1 MLAQVVARLPHL
13 FDVAG
18 KLLILC
24 VLHRQERVLLR
35 RAFFQLRRA
44 FFQLRL
50 LSDSIERFQKDI
62 VDKNRHSK
70 KPEPREDKTELA
82 DSINV

>member
-24 VLHRQERVLLR
+24 VLHRQERVL
-35 RAFFQLRRA
+35 LRRA

>member
-1 MLAQVVARLPHL
+1 VLAQVVARLPHL

-24 VLHRQERVLLR
+24 VLHRQERVL
-35 RAFFQLRRA
+35 LRRA

>member
-1 MLAQVVARLPHL
+1 MLAQVVARLPYL

-24 VLHRQERVLLR
+24 VLHRQESVLLR
-35 RAFFQLRRA
+35 RAFFQLR
-44 FFQLRL
+44 L
-50 LSDSIERFQKDI
+50 LADCIERFQKDI

-70 KPEPREDKTELA
+70 EPEPREDKTELA
-82 DSINV
+82 DGINV

>member
-24 VLHRQERVLLR
+24 ALHRQERV
-35 RAFFQLRRA
+35 QLRHA

-50 LSDSIERFQKDI
+50 LADCIERFQKDI
-62 VDKNRHSK
+62 VDENCHSK
-70 KPEPREDKTELA
+70 EPEAREDKTELA
-82 DSINV
+82 DGINV

>member
-24 VLHRQERVLLR
+24 VLHRQEGVLLR
-35 RAFFQLRRA
+35 RAFFQLR
-44 FFQLRL
+44 L
-50 LSDSIERFQKDI
+50 LADCIERFQKDI
-62 VDKNRHSK
+62 VDKNCHGK
-70 KPEPREDKTELA
+70 EPEPREDKTELA
-82 DSINV
+82 DGINV

>member
-24 VLHRQERVLLR
+24 ALHRQERV
-35 RAFFQLRRA
+35 
-44 FFQLRL
+44 QLRL
-50 LSDSIERFQKDI
+50 LADCIERFQKDI
-62 VDKNRHSK
+62 VDENCHSK
-70 KPEPREDKTELA
+70 EPEAREDKTELA
-82 DSINV
+82 DGINV